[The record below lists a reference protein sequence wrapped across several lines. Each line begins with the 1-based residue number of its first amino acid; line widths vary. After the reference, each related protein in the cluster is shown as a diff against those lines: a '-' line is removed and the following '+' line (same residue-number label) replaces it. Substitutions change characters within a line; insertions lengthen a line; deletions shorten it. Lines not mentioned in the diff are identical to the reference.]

1 MHINSSRVTDRHWNL
16 DLSSA
21 KLTFIC
27 NDLALIRY
35 SNGSDRRLGNECC
48 KSGRDVVVQNPNRS
62 ENRAEVSIRKGND
75 ASPSSR
81 VTSERK
87 KTNGKCWTSPPPPL
101 PPPPPTSLWFLS
113 PIRQM
118 EGTGPE
124 VTSTF
129 QRFRRLSHQLFSFF
143 VFLFWVGGGAYS
155 RSASFSCSTSLSFFR
170 WLLLSSL
177 LEPRCF
183 SCWISSVKLGNPGW
197 FQLLVEAGV
206 SFRNSTAWSGAE
218 SDCLIDDLL
227 MIEFTF
233 S

>member
-16 DLSSA
+16 DPSSA

-87 KTNGKCWTSPPPPL
+87 KTNGKCWTSPPPP
-101 PPPPPTSLWFLS
+101 PPPPLPRPLFGFWVPSARWKALGRKWRQRSSASAGSATSCSPFLYFYFEWGGGIFS
-113 PIRQM
+113 
-118 EGTGPE
+118 
-124 VTSTF
+124 VCF
-129 QRFRRLSHQLFSFF
+129 FLLFDFF
-143 VFLFWVGGGAYS
+143 VF
-155 RSASFSCSTSLSFFR
+155 FSVVVVILSTRTAMFFLLNKLSQTR
-170 WLLLSSL
+170 
-177 LEPRCF
+177 
-183 SCWISSVKLGNPGW
+183 
-197 FQLLVEAGV
+197 
-206 SFRNSTAWSGAE
+206 
-218 SDCLIDDLL
+218 
-227 MIEFTF
+227 
-233 S
+233 